1 MYIRFCKWP
10 VETPMIC
17 VFRSTCL
24 CLWNK
29 HVCWFYIRCLLG
41 SPWWKPHGHVG
52 PTYTYANI
60 CSQGWSYL
68 HVDELH
74 LNWGP
79 ILALNFTNPPKKKP
93 DTKLVTKLVRLAG
106 LLWHV
111 QGPTGIPPR
120 RAFGSEP
127 VTKSVKRTACWSFSP
142 KKYPKVIFWA
152 LQVIPNIDYIFKK
165 YPTRTLVNG

>member
-79 ILALNFTNPPKKKP
+79 ILALNFTNPPQKKTRYQTSDQTGAPGRASLARPRSDRHSSTEGIRKW
-93 DTKLVTKLVRLAG
+93 TSYQIRQTHCLLVFLSQK
-106 LLWHV
+106 
-111 QGPTGIPPR
+111 I
-120 RAFGSEP
+120 S
-127 VTKSVKRTACWSFSP
+127 
-142 KKYPKVIFWA
+142 
-152 LQVIPNIDYIFKK
+152 
-165 YPTRTLVNG
+165 